1 MIYKCNNCGRNYNL
15 KPEYCECGNNSF
27 QEVVQNFDYSSVK
40 TDFNVGQDVDFLY
53 GDNNFSFE
61 KSQNFES
68 DDILSSQN
76 DLKKQRNSEIIAII
90 VFILVLLSAIIMI
103 FSNFSALLNK
113 SKEKTVSVEIENYIP
128 SDVNEYWVEEDIKST
143 KKQNNT
149 NSVNIDK
156 KSEPNVISKND
167 VSKAEKS
174 SKKNISKTKKNISNP
189 QKNNSSV
196 QSQKQ
201 EKNVKQTESVQKIVQ
216 KNETEKLKKS
226 EQPKENTISVE
237 EYLKYKNSLRN
248 KLFANF
254 PILNVQ
260 GQGVSKISFSIS
272 SEGKLLNRKFVSQ
285 SGNKS
290 LDDAMYNMLM
300 RVPAYYP
307 PPSGYNGSEIVMQ
320 MEFNNGRYSFSFL
333 N

>member
-1 MIYKCNNCGRNYNL
+1 MIYKCNNCGRIYNL

-68 DDILSSQN
+68 DDTLSSHN
-76 DLKKQRNSEIIAII
+76 DLKKQRNSEIIAIVIFI
-90 VFILVLLSAIIMI
+90 VVLLSAIIMI

-113 SKEKTVSVEIENYIP
+113 SKDKTVSVEIEKYIP
-128 SDVNEYWVEEDIKST
+128 SDVNEYWVEEPPVSVKKINDTNSANSVKKTVSNVNDTKNTQKTTQKST
-143 KKQNNT
+143 NASEKIIPSIKK
-149 NSVNIDK
+149 DK
-156 KSEPNVISKND
+156 TPIQQ
-167 VSKAEKS
+167 
-174 SKKNISKTKKNISNP
+174 KKI
-189 QKNNSSV
+189 
-196 QSQKQ
+196 
-201 EKNVKQTESVQKIVQ
+201 EKNVKKTDTVTKIVS
-216 KNETEKLKKS
+216 KIETKKAELTNET
-226 EQPKENTISVE
+226 KENTISVE

-248 KLFANF
+248 KLFSNF
-254 PILNVQ
+254 PILTVQ
-260 GQGVSKISFSIS
+260 GQGTSKVSFSIS

-320 MEFNNGRYSFSFL
+320 MEFNNGHYSFSYL

>member
-15 KPEYCECGNNSF
+15 KLEYCECGNNSF

-40 TDFNVGQDVDFLY
+40 TDFNVVQDVDFLY
-53 GDNNFSFE
+53 GDNNSSFE
-61 KSQNFES
+61 NSQKFDS
-68 DDILSSQN
+68 DDTLSS
-76 DLKKQRNSEIIAII
+76 DKELKKQRNSEIIAVII
-90 VFILVLLSAIIMI
+90 FIIVLLSAIIMI

-113 SKEKTVSVEIENYIP
+113 PKDKTVSVEIEKYIP
-128 SDVNEYWVEEDIKST
+128 SDVNEYWVDETPVSVDNT
-143 KKQNNT
+143 NNT
-149 NSVNIDK
+149 NSVNDVK
-156 KSEPNVISKND
+156 KAVSKESNTKTTQKTTQKRTKTHEKNIASTKND
-167 VSKAEKS
+167 TKSVSRKNDEKS
-174 SKKNISKTKKNISNP
+174 
-189 QKNNSSV
+189 
-196 QSQKQ
+196 
-201 EKNVKQTESVQKIVQ
+201 VKQQSDVAKVVS
-216 KNETEKLKKS
+216 KNETKKA
-226 EQPKENTISVE
+226 ETAKQTKENTISVE

-254 PILNVQ
+254 PILTVQ
-260 GQGVSKISFSIS
+260 GQGISKVSFSIS

-320 MEFNNGRYSFSFL
+320 MEFNNGHYSFSYL